1 MNTFHTPRRQ
11 ANPLDLGPLVRSL
24 LLALAVGVAGLLYV
38 YIKNQQHQLG
48 QATREVERLIRE
60 ERALNEVLLARI
72 TALSSRTELM
82 RKLQLGTIAL
92 LPIQDHAIARLV
104 PPTLSSGDEIAR
116 TASAELMTR

>member
-1 MNTFHTPRRQ
+1 MNSFHSPRKQ
-11 ANPLDLGPLVRSL
+11 ANPLDFGPLVRCL
-24 LLALAVGVAGLLYV
+24 LFALAVGVAGLLYV
-38 YIKNQQHQLG
+38 YVKNQQHQLG

-92 LPIQDHAIARLV
+92 LPIQDHAIARLI
-104 PPTLSSGDEIAR
+104 PPTIVSGDEIAR

>member
-1 MNTFHTPRRQ
+1 MNTFHNARNQ
-11 ANPLDLGPLVRSL
+11 ANPLDFGPLVRCL
-24 LLALAVGVAGLLYV
+24 LFALIVGAAGLLYV

-104 PPTLSSGDEIAR
+104 PPTMADSDSIAR
-116 TASAELMTR
+116 TASAGPITR